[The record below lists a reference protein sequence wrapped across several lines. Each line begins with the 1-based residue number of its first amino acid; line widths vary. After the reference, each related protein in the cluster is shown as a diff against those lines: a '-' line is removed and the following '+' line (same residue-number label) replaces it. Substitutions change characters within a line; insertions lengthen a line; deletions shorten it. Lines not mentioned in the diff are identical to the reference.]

1 MPHGHWSGCHA
12 VGWDYCAPE
21 FGDLTVGDNYQKHS
35 YPLGLMVN
43 NDGERFVDEGADF
56 RNYTCEKKL
65 CESSRQGLSGA
76 VCAQTPST
84 AGWRA
89 GAQARWHRGAE
100 WAGGATHAL

>member
-12 VGWDYCAPE
+12 VGWDYSAPE

-65 CESSRQGLSGA
+65 CESSGKG
-76 VCAQTPST
+76 
-84 AGWRA
+84 
-89 GAQARWHRGAE
+89 
-100 WAGGATHAL
+100 